1 MTTRTYE
8 ELIRIPTYKE
18 RYEYLRCVGQVG
30 MDTFGSDRYLNQIL
44 YQSNEWRT
52 FRNKIVVRDDG
63 CDMAYKDFPIRGKI
77 IIHHLNP
84 ITAEQV
90 LARDPVIFDP
100 NNVVCVSFQTHNAI
114 HYGDESQLVE
124 ETLTIRKPGDTK
136 LW

>member
-18 RYEYLRCVGQVG
+18 RYEYLRCVGKVG

-44 YQSNEWRT
+44 YQSNEWRK
-52 FRNKIVVRDDG
+52 FRNYIIVRDGG
-63 CDMAYKDFPIRGKI
+63 CDMAHKDFPIKWKI
-77 IIHHLNP
+77 LIHHLNP
-84 ITAEQV
+84 ITADQV
-90 LARDPVIFDP
+90 LARDSVIFDP